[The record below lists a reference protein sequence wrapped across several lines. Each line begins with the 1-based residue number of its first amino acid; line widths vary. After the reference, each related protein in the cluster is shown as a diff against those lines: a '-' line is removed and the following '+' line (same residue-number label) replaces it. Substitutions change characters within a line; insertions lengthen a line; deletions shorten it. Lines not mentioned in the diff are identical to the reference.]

1 MASSRALCRTR
12 WAWPTVRGGE
22 GAALMTAV
30 AKQLGVPVG
39 DVRRLQLLQRVAADM
54 RRDLPLDQ
62 LPVAFRRLWRER

>member
-1 MASSRALCRTR
+1 
-12 WAWPTVRGGE
+12 
-22 GAALMTAV
+22 MTAV

-62 LPVAFRRLWRER
+62 LPVAFRRLGRER